1 LPSKIE
7 EYALIGDTHTAGL
20 VSRDGSI
27 DWLCLPRFD
36 SAACF
41 AALLG
46 RPEHGRWLLRPA
58 GVVHRIHRRYRP
70 GTLVLETEYE
80 TADGSVAVVDCMSIR
95 ERHPTVVRMVEGRKG
110 HARMQMELVVRFDY
124 GLIVPWVRGLNGM
137 LTVMA
142 GPDAVCLRADVD
154 LRHERQAIIAEFT
167 VSAGQRFWFVLSS
180 YASHESPPPALDS
193 EKAVETTEQWWRD
206 WSDRCAYRGP
216 WKQQVVRS
224 LITLK
229 AMTYAPTGG
238 MVAAATT
245 SLSEGLRG
253 GCNWDYRFCWL
264 RDVSFTLCALLDNGY
279 KDEAKAWR
287 EWVERTIAGD
297 PSDIQVLYGVAGER
311 RVPEQELPWL
321 PGHDGSRPVHIGNQ
335 AFQQFQLDLYGEVM
349 EGMHQARESGIE
361 PEPTAWHLQHQLIDH
376 LESIWERPDEGIWE
390 ARGERAQFTYSMV
403 MAWVALDRAVND
415 IERFGLEGPLDRW
428 RNLRDKIH
436 ETVCRDGYD
445 PGQGSFVRQFGS
457 TALDAS
463 LLLIPIV
470 GFLPPHDPRVEGT
483 VQAVER
489 ELMVGDGLL
498 YRHGNADSPT
508 QGVFIACSF
517 WLAHAYV
524 LTGRRADAE
533 RLFDRL
539 LKLCNDVGLLSEEY
553 DPERQCQ
560 MGNFPQGLSHLAL
573 VNAAHAFID
582 GEGMRG

>member
-1 LPSKIE
+1 MPSKIE
-7 EYALIGDTHTAGL
+7 DYALIGDTHTAGL

-46 RPEHGRWLLRPA
+46 RPEHGRWLLRPTEIHR
-58 GVVHRIHRRYRP
+58 VHRHYRP

-80 TADGSVAVVDCMSIR
+80 TVDGSVAVVDCMPIR
-95 ERHPTVVRMVEGRKG
+95 ERHPTLVRMVEGRKG
-110 HARMQMELVVRFDY
+110 RVRMQMELVVRFDY
-124 GLIVPWVRGLNGM
+124 GSIVPWVRSLNGM
-137 LTVMA
+137 LTAMA

-154 LRHERQAIIAEFT
+154 LHSERQAMTAEFT
-167 VSAGQRFWFVLSS
+167 VSAGQRLRFVLAS
-180 YASHESPPPALDS
+180 YASHESPPPALDP

-206 WSDRCAYRGP
+206 WSDRCTYRGP

-253 GCNWDYRFCWL
+253 GSNWDYRFCWL
-264 RDVSFTLCALLDNGY
+264 RDVSFTLCALLDSGY
-279 KDEAKAWR
+279 KDEAEAWR
-287 EWVERTIAGD
+287 EWVLRAVADD
-297 PSDIQVLYGVAGER
+297 PSAIQVVYGVAGER
-311 RVPEQELPWL
+311 RLPEQELPWL
-321 PGHDGSRPVHIGNQ
+321 PGHDGSKPVHIGNQ
-335 AFQQFQLDLYGEVM
+335 AFRQFQLDLYGEVM
-349 EGMHQARESGIE
+349 EGMHLARKRGIE
-361 PEPTAWHLQHQLIDH
+361 PEPTAWRLQCRLIDR

-390 ARGERAQFTYSMV
+390 ARGEGAQFTYSKV
-403 MAWVALDRAVND
+403 MAWVALDRAAKD
-415 IERFGLEGPLDRW
+415 IERFRLEGPLDRW
-428 RNLRDKIH
+428 RNLRATIH

-445 PGQGSFVRQFGS
+445 PGRGSFVRKFGS
-457 TALDAS
+457 TALDSS

-470 GFLPPHDPRVEGT
+470 GFLPPHDPRVQGT
-483 VQAVER
+483 VRAIER
-489 ELMVGDGLL
+489 ELMVHDGLL
-498 YRHGNADSPT
+498 YRHGSADSPA

-524 LTGRRADAE
+524 LMGRRAEAE

-539 LKLCNDVGLLSEEY
+539 LRLCNDVGLLSEEY

-573 VNAAHAFID
+573 VNAAHAFVD
-582 GEGMRG
+582 EDSMRG